1 MAFAPS
7 DPEFDVR
14 LLMAPLLGLVL
25 MVNAACDRQSP
36 APAQEQADAPA
47 QDAPEASGTLDISHR
62 GEPMPDTPFEGPNG
76 EPMTLAAF
84 KGRPLLVNL
93 WATWCGPCVA
103 EMPTLDALAE
113 REKARLQVIVISQDR
128 KGRDLVAPWWAKR
141 DFKLLKPYVEK
152 QTELLAAFQ
161 SDVLPTTVLFDA
173 QGREVWRVVG
183 AMDWNG
189 GRANTMM
196 AEALAAAR

>member
-1 MAFAPS
+1 
-7 DPEFDVR
+7 
-14 LLMAPLLGLVL
+14 
-25 MVNAACDRQSP
+25 
-36 APAQEQADAPA
+36 
-47 QDAPEASGTLDISHR
+47 
-62 GEPMPDTPFEGPNG
+62 
-76 EPMTLAAF
+76 MTLAAF

-141 DFKLLKPYVEK
+141 GFKLLKPYVEK

-196 AEALAAAR
+196 AEALAASR